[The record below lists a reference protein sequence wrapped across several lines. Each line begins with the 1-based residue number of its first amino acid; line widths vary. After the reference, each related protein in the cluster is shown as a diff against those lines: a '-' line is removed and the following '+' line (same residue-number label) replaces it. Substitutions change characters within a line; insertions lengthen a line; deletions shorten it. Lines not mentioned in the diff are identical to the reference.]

1 MERGTEKR
9 KKWNIQKYLIFCAM
23 CFVLPIII
31 FMAVS
36 NLFAAQL
43 MMEKIAASTGNTSV
57 LYAQYLD
64 EKMVTLDHYLL
75 NLGMNDVSFSEFASA
90 QNEAE
95 AWLAGN
101 KLKSQVSSDE
111 SLYETISEGI
121 FFYSKS
127 SKIFMRYTNTAET
140 LEQQKAIEERIKA
153 VVGKIEEGER
163 SITAEWFSEKIGEKY
178 YVFRIYNYKGIYY
191 GSWCNVDKILE
202 NLVRIQIEDS
212 EKILLLDSDGNPL
225 SSWEELE
232 TISDLKKE
240 SSGYSVNGKKHSY
253 MIVSEPIWKEAYYLT
268 IFIKDQ
274 DIHNSI
280 QSLIQNL
287 AVLLALSVLILIVFL
302 NSTKKRIGKPLENL
316 SRKMGQVEKGD
327 LTVTLPAQE
336 QIREFSEMNTSFNSM
351 VQEIKNLRIQVYEE
365 IVQRQKTELE
375 FLKIQIKPHFFINA
389 LNLIFNYA
397 RMDEIAAV
405 KAITMNL
412 VRHFRYTLY
421 GKNLVPIREEIAFI
435 QNYLQI
441 NEWKNKDSCSV
452 KFIPDIPEEMQEI
465 QIPILAIQTF
475 VENSI
480 KFGENEQNQTNIMV
494 KAEKRENQM
503 ICLLIQDS
511 GRGFGEQTLMLLNRG
526 ERIAD
531 QPGRHVGIEN
541 VRNRMKILYGEDALL
556 RFYNRE
562 EGGAAVEITIPAEV
576 KEKNELTDR

>member
-1 MERGTEKR
+1 M
-9 KKWNIQKYLIFCAM
+9 
-23 CFVLPIII
+23 
-31 FMAVS
+31 
-36 NLFAAQL
+36 
-43 MMEKIAASTGNTSV
+43 
-57 LYAQYLD
+57 
-64 EKMVTLDHYLL
+64 
-75 NLGMNDVSFSEFASA
+75 
-90 QNEAE
+90 
-95 AWLAGN
+95 
-101 KLKSQVSSDE
+101 
-111 SLYETISEGI
+111 
-121 FFYSKS
+121 
-127 SKIFMRYTNTAET
+127 
-140 LEQQKAIEERIKA
+140 
-153 VVGKIEEGER
+153 
-163 SITAEWFSEKIGEKY
+163 
-178 YVFRIYNYKGIYY
+178 
-191 GSWCNVDKILE
+191 
-202 NLVRIQIEDS
+202 
-212 EKILLLDSDGNPL
+212 
-225 SSWEELE
+225 
-232 TISDLKKE
+232 
-240 SSGYSVNGKKHSY
+240 
-253 MIVSEPIWKEAYYLT
+253 
-268 IFIKDQ
+268 
-274 DIHNSI
+274 
-280 QSLIQNL
+280 
-287 AVLLALSVLILIVFL
+287 
-302 NSTKKRIGKPLENL
+302 
-316 SRKMGQVEKGD
+316 
-327 LTVTLPAQE
+327 TLPAQE